1 MALTLL
7 LDCPKSPKTNVQL
20 CFPLQ
25 GPHTL
30 GGVCTT
36 ALRPRQAAPV
46 GDVSLASPLYCQ
58 FWLGYPKFIH
68 QSNRWILTP
77 AHQNPV
83 GIPFVACEIA
93 VQTSTQ
99 EKSCHRWT
107 PPWCFP
113 CFVIRVFCSFSC
125 FTYITKKK
133 KSQQKLYFHPF
144 PVWFLRQVPMLNIKA
159 TNSFMFE
166 PVLKMTFVSCLS
178 PKAQHNTASKAFT
191 GNYTGCCND
200 FGLQHAA
207 QPLFKVHFLKN
218 HSTWALLL
226 TAETLKAHG
235 SEPGT
240 WCTPRLCSAQLKNSW
255 KNNKIAKYQH
265 RPLFQIFPT
274 PTNCTE
280 PTQGSHQGAY
290 NQVWKVA
297 RVQQWKCQTFLFFTW
312 NDIALMMWQI

>member
-1 MALTLL
+1 
-7 LDCPKSPKTNVQL
+7 
-20 CFPLQ
+20 
-25 GPHTL
+25 
-30 GGVCTT
+30 
-36 ALRPRQAAPV
+36 
-46 GDVSLASPLYCQ
+46 
-58 FWLGYPKFIH
+58 
-68 QSNRWILTP
+68 
-77 AHQNPV
+77 
-83 GIPFVACEIA
+83 
-93 VQTSTQ
+93 
-99 EKSCHRWT
+99 
-107 PPWCFP
+107 
-113 CFVIRVFCSFSC
+113 
-125 FTYITKKK
+125 
-133 KSQQKLYFHPF
+133 
-144 PVWFLRQVPMLNIKA
+144 
-159 TNSFMFE
+159 MFE

-290 NQVWKVA
+290 SQVRKAVW
-297 RVQQWKCQTFLFFTW
+297 VQQWKCQTFLFFTW